1 LLAVPS
7 PSPGPPATDLKRAIG
22 FGAGVAIIIGSIVG
36 SGIFRTPA
44 EIARVLPNPGIV
56 LGLWVVFGLVSL
68 CGALTLAELS
78 SLLPRTGGTYVILQ
92 KAYGDAAA
100 FTFGWMYLVGAIPA
114 SLGALAMVFAEQV
127 VELSGGEPATGSP
140 VLVRAVAVA
149 VIVVLTVINVLG
161 VALAT
166 TVQTLFTVIKM
177 AALAALFFLALAAGG
192 ADGSRLSAG
201 GGVLAGG
208 LAQAAAFVIFTY
220 NGWAYLGLVAGE
232 VKEPEKQIS
241 RIILSGMF
249 IVIVFYLATNLM
261 YHLSLPVSEMAGET
275 VVARRVA
282 FDLFGPGGG
291 AAMNAVILASVF
303 GTLCAVVLTNSRV
316 PYAMARDGLGFEI
329 LGRCHA
335 KFATPHVAL
344 LLQGALTIA
353 LILWLGSF
361 GRLTTYF
368 VLVEW
373 TALVFA
379 IAAVFVLRR
388 TMPDAPR
395 PYRTPGYPFVPLVFV
410 LVVGMFLLGIAW
422 SNAARGDWAP
432 ILGLLVSAAGF
443 PAFVLWRGLFRS
455 APEAA
460 R

>member
-1 LLAVPS
+1 MLNPPGDPS
-7 PSPGPPATDLKRAIG
+7 AADLKRAIG
-22 FGAGVAIIIGSIVG
+22 FWAGVAIVIGSIVG

-44 EIARVLPNPGIV
+44 EIARVLPSPGII
-56 LGLWVVFGLVSL
+56 LALWVVFGFVSL

-92 KAYGDAAA
+92 RAYGDAAA

-114 SLGALAMVFAEQV
+114 SLGAVAMFFAEQLI
-127 VELSGGEPATGSP
+127 ELSGGQAGATSP
-140 VLVRAVAVA
+140 FALKAIAA
-149 VIVVLTVINVLG
+149 GIILVLTVVNVLG

-166 TVQTLFTVIKM
+166 TVQSLFTAIKM
-177 AALAALFFLALAAGG
+177 AAIAALFFLALAAGG
-192 ADGSRLSAG
+192 WDSSRLASG
-201 GGVLAGG
+201 GEVAVGG
-208 LAQAAAFVIFTY
+208 LAQAAAFIIFTY

-232 VKEPEKQIS
+232 VKDPDRQIR

-261 YHLSLPVSEMAGET
+261 YHLSLPVGEIAQET

-282 FDLFGPGGG
+282 FDLFGPIG
-291 AAMNAVILASVF
+291 AAAMSAAILASVF
-303 GTLCAVVLTNSRV
+303 GTLCAIVLTNSRV
-316 PYAMARDGLGFEI
+316 PYAMARDGLGFSV

-335 KFATPHVAL
+335 RFATPHVAL
-344 LLQGALTIA
+344 LVQGAITII
-353 LILWLGSF
+353 LIFWLGSF
-361 GRLTTYF
+361 GRLSTYF

-379 IAAVFVLRR
+379 IAAIFVLRR
-388 TMPDAPR
+388 TMADAPR

-410 LVVGMFLLGIAW
+410 VVVSVFLVGIAW

-432 ILGLLVSAAGF
+432 VIGFLISLAGF
-443 PAFVLWRGLFRS
+443 PAYSLWR
-455 APEAA
+455 AA
-460 R
+460 RK

>member
-1 LLAVPS
+1 MSNPPGDPS
-7 PSPGPPATDLKRAIG
+7 AADLKRAIG
-22 FGAGVAIIIGSIVG
+22 FWAGVAIVIGSIVG

-44 EIARVLPNPGIV
+44 EIARVLPSPGVI
-56 LGLWVVFGLVSL
+56 LALWVIFGLVSL

-78 SLLPRTGGTYVILQ
+78 SLLPKTGGTYVILQ

-114 SLGALAMVFAEQV
+114 SLGAVAMVFAEQL
-127 VELSGGEPATGSP
+127 VELSGGEPGATSP
-140 VLVRAVAVA
+140 FTLKAIAA
-149 VIVVLTVINVLG
+149 GIIVVLTTVNVLG

-166 TVQTLFTVIKM
+166 TVQSLFTAIKM

-192 ADGSRLSAG
+192 WEGSRLSSTGEVA
-201 GGVLAGG
+201 AGG
-208 LAQAAAFVIFTY
+208 LAQAAAFIIFTY

-232 VKEPEKQIS
+232 VKDPDRQIR

-261 YHLSLPVSEMAGET
+261 YHLSLPVSDIAQET

-282 FDLFGPGGG
+282 FDLFGPRGG
-291 AAMNAVILASVF
+291 AAMNAAILASVF
-303 GTLCAVVLTNSRV
+303 GTLCAIVLTNSRV
-316 PYAMARDGLGFEI
+316 PYAMARDGLGFSI
-329 LGRCHA
+329 LGRCHPR
-335 KFATPHVAL
+335 FATPHIALLVQGAITVAL
-344 LLQGALTIA
+344 IF
-353 LILWLGSF
+353 WLGSF
-361 GRLTTYF
+361 GRLSTYF

-379 IAAVFVLRR
+379 IGAVFVLRR
-388 TMPDAPR
+388 TMADAPR

-410 LVVGMFLLGIAW
+410 VVVSLFLLGIAW

-432 ILGLLVSAAGF
+432 VLGLLISLAGF
-443 PAFVLWRGLFRS
+443 PAFALWRGLVRPT
-455 APEAA
+455 APAL

>member
-1 LLAVPS
+1 VPN
-7 PSPGPPATDLKRAIG
+7 PPGGPPATDLKRAIG
-22 FGAGVAIIIGSIVG
+22 FWAGVAIVIGSIVG

-44 EIARVLPNPGIV
+44 EIARVLPNPGII
-56 LGLWVVFGLVSL
+56 LALWVAFGLVSL

-114 SLGALAMVFAEQV
+114 SLGAVAMVFSEQV
-127 VELSGGEPATGSP
+127 VELSGGQPATTSP
-140 VLVRAVAVA
+140 FLVKAM
-149 VIVVLTVINVLG
+149 
-161 VALAT
+161 
-166 TVQTLFTVIKM
+166 VQSLFTVIKM

-192 ADGSRLSAG
+192 ADWSRLSTG

-208 LAQAAAFVIFTY
+208 LAQAAAFIIFTY

-232 VKEPEKQIS
+232 VKDPERQVS

-261 YHLSLPVSEMAGET
+261 YHLSLPVSEMAQET

-282 FDLFGPGGG
+282 ADLFGPAGG

-303 GTLCAVVLTNSRV
+303 GTLCAIVLTNSRV
-316 PYAMARDGLGFEI
+316 PYAMARDGLGFAI
-329 LGRCHA
+329 LGRCHP

-344 LLQGALTIA
+344 LVQGAITVA

-361 GRLTTYF
+361 GRLSTYF

-379 IAAVFVLRR
+379 IAAIFVLRR
-388 TMPDAPR
+388 TMPEAPR
-395 PYRTPGYPFVPLVFV
+395 PYRTPGYPWVPLVFV
-410 LVVGMFLLGIAW
+410 LVVSLFLLGIAW
-422 SNAARGDWAP
+422 SSAARGDWAP
-432 ILGLLVSAAGF
+432 VLGLAISLAGF
-443 PAFVLWRGLFRS
+443 PAFKLWRRLARGGVRS
-455 APEAA
+455 GSMT
-460 R
+460 

>member
-1 LLAVPS
+1 VPN
-7 PSPGPPATDLKRAIG
+7 PPVGPPATDLKRTIG
-22 FGAGVAIIIGSIVG
+22 FWAGVAIVIGSIVG

-44 EIARVLPNPGIV
+44 EIARVLPNPGVI
-56 LGLWVVFGLVSL
+56 LALWVVFGLVSL

-114 SLGALAMVFAEQV
+114 SLGAVAMVFSEQL
-127 VELSGGEPATGSP
+127 VELSGGEPVTTSSFQVKAI
-140 VLVRAVAVA
+140 AVAI
-149 VIVVLTVINVLG
+149 IVVLTVINVLG

-166 TVQTLFTVIKM
+166 AVQSLFTIIKM

-192 ADGSRLSAG
+192 TDGSRLSTG
-201 GGVLAGG
+201 GEVLAGG
-208 LAQAAAFVIFTY
+208 LAQAAAFIIFTY

-232 VKEPEKQIS
+232 VKDPERQVS

-261 YHLSLPVSEMAGET
+261 YHLSLPVSEMAKET

-282 FDLFGPGGG
+282 FDLFGPRGG

-303 GTLCAVVLTNSRV
+303 GTLCAIVLTNSRV
-316 PYAMARDGLGFEI
+316 PYAMARDGLGFAI
-329 LGRCHA
+329 LGRCHP

-344 LLQGALTIA
+344 LLQGAITVA

-361 GRLTTYF
+361 GRLSTYF

-379 IAAVFVLRR
+379 IAAIFVLRR
-388 TMPDAPR
+388 KMPEAPR

-410 LVVGMFLLGIAW
+410 LVVSLFLVGIAW
-422 SNAARGDWAP
+422 SNASRGDWAP
-432 ILGLLVSAAGF
+432 VLGLAISLAGF
-443 PAFVLWRGLFRS
+443 PAFMLWRGFSRS
-455 APEAA
+455 APEAG

>member
-1 LLAVPS
+1 VPS
-7 PSPGPPATDLKRAIG
+7 QTVGPPATDLKRAIG
-22 FGAGVAIIIGSIVG
+22 FWAGAAIVIGSIVG

-44 EIARVLPNPGIV
+44 EIARALPHPGLI
-56 LGLWVVFGLVSL
+56 LALWVVIGLVSL

-114 SLGALAMVFAEQV
+114 SLGAVAMVFAEQL
-127 VELSGGEPATGSP
+127 VELSGGQPATTSP
-140 VLVRAVAVA
+140 LLVKSIAVAI
-149 VIVVLTVINVLG
+149 IVVLTVVNVLG

-166 TVQTLFTVIKM
+166 AVQSCFTAIKM

-192 ADGSRLSAG
+192 GEWTNFAASGEVA
-201 GGVLAGG
+201 AGG
-208 LAQAAAFVIFTY
+208 LAQAAAFIIFTY

-232 VKEPEKQIS
+232 VKDPERQIR

-249 IVIVFYLATNLM
+249 IVIVFYLATNFM
-261 YHLSLPVSEMAGET
+261 YHLSLPLSEMAQET

-282 FDLFGPGGG
+282 ADLFGPAGGS
-291 AAMNAVILASVF
+291 AMNAVILASVF
-303 GTLCAVVLTNSRV
+303 GTLCAIVLTNSRV
-316 PYAMARDGLGFEI
+316 PYAMARDGLGFEF
-329 LGRCHA
+329 LGRCHPT
-335 KFATPHVAL
+335 FATPHVAL
-344 LLQGALTIA
+344 LVQGAITLA

-361 GRLTTYF
+361 GRLSTYF

-379 IAAVFVLRR
+379 IGAVFVLRR
-388 TMPDAPR
+388 TMRDAFR
-395 PYRTPGYPFVPLVFV
+395 PYRTPGYPWVPLVFV
-410 LVVGMFLLGIAW
+410 LVVSLFLAGIAW

-432 ILGLLVSAAGF
+432 VLGLAISLAGF
-443 PAFVLWRGLFRS
+443 PAFALWRGLGRG
-455 APEAA
+455 AAEAV

>member
-1 LLAVPS
+1 MPNPPGDPS
-7 PSPGPPATDLKRAIG
+7 ATDLKRAIG
-22 FGAGVAIIIGSIVG
+22 FWAGVAIVIGSIVG

-44 EIARVLPNPGIV
+44 EIARVLPSPGII
-56 LGLWVVFGLVSL
+56 LALWVIFGLVSL

-114 SLGALAMVFAEQV
+114 SLGAVAMVFAEQL
-127 VELSGGEPATGSP
+127 VELSGGSPGSSSPATLKMIAAGI
-140 VLVRAVAVA
+140 
-149 VIVVLTVINVLG
+149 IVVLTAVNVVG
-161 VALAT
+161 VGLAT
-166 TVQTLFTVIKM
+166 TVQSLFTAIKM

-192 ADGSRLSAG
+192 WDSARLASEGA
-201 GGVLAGG
+201 VAASG
-208 LAQAAAFVIFTY
+208 LAQAAAFIIFTY

-232 VKEPEKQIS
+232 VKDPDRQIR

-249 IVIVFYLATNLM
+249 IVIAFYLATNLM
-261 YHLSLPVSEMAGET
+261 YHLSLPISDIARET

-282 FDLFGPGGG
+282 FDLFGARGG
-291 AAMNAVILASVF
+291 AAMNAAILASVF
-303 GTLCAVVLTNSRV
+303 GTLCAIVLTNSRV
-316 PYAMARDGLGFEI
+316 PYALARDGLGFSI
-329 LGRCHA
+329 LGRCHPR
-335 KFATPHVAL
+335 FATPH
-344 LLQGALTIA
+344 IA
-353 LILWLGSF
+353 LMVQGVITVVLIFWLGSF

-395 PYRTPGYPFVPLVFV
+395 PYRTPGYPWVPLVFV
-410 LVVGMFLLGIAW
+410 IVVSLFLLGIAW
-422 SNAARGDWAP
+422 SNAARSDWAP
-432 ILGLLVSAAGF
+432 VVGLAISLAGF
-443 PAFVLWRGLFRS
+443 PAFVLWRSLVRRPAS
-455 APEAA
+455 AL